1 MGYYDIGAKYDKTK
15 KVSFTS
21 LCHELMDEYENLTE
35 RIPLGEETYRDKLK
49 NSQGSGLINKLSKLL
64 GFDVEEK
71 ANVNDKEKYDLLKIL
86 KVLFYIEK
94 NGSPKY
100 NKYDADIRIQITD
113 ILDKPRLENINT
125 ELSNKSVY
133 GKYFQSLYDSIK
145 TEVHDADARFEKIE
159 KINMYWEY
167 LTDKVFD
174 YVITDRAL
182 EEPESA
188 LDELDRISKFLK
200 ERVLARLSEGK
211 ISKELDDGIMTTF
224 YNKLI
229 CHRMMCRD
237 ADRININYQ
246 ICFSPE
252 PPESFR
258 KELRKWESYVIE
270 EKTMKDIKDYICT
283 STENENVIAIVNLL
297 LEGIPKEHWSVK
309 ACKFAINNFETVLN
323 WWIAGKNVDNS
334 EGVTIDTFIT
344 IMQEMIVVNSSKE
357 GFKNDY
363 LGYNNPNRSLS
374 VAVKKPNEA
383 DAVAIEAWK
392 KKLENRTAV
401 NFGAS
406 ALIKKKR
413 EIENYIYQIK
423 MYIYSYTRL
432 VDIEF
437 VNGILCKFV
446 ARSIISRN
454 LAMYVGNEFAK
465 SVCKYLAD
473 NIKDITFIIP
483 PEGVNV
489 LNMFRDF
496 TVDQFNI
503 KELVAKDFARQIN
516 ELYRDKSGCYAK
528 GMRCDFEIALS
539 QERYWDN
546 LVTFFVD
553 RKTNQVIY
561 KQYVDVSP
569 DEECRRMRQLGLG
582 EFIVDDKIS
591 FF

>member
-1 MGYYDIGAKYDKTK
+1 MGYYDIGMKYDKTK
-15 KVSFTS
+15 KISYIS
-21 LCHELMDEYENLTE
+21 LCHELMDEYEKSTGK
-35 RIPLGEETYRDKLK
+35 IPLGEESYRDKLK
-49 NSQGSGLINKLSKLL
+49 NAQESGLINKLSKLL
-64 GFDVEEK
+64 GLDVEEK
-71 ANVNDKEKYDLLKIL
+71 ANVNDKEKHDLLKIL

-94 NGSPKY
+94 SGSPKY
-100 NKYDADIRIQITD
+100 KKYDANIRVQITD
-113 ILDKPRLENINT
+113 ILEKPRLENIQT

-133 GKYFQSLYDSIK
+133 GKYFQTLYDCIK

-159 KINMYWEY
+159 KINLYWEY
-167 LTDKVFD
+167 LTEKVFD

-182 EEPESA
+182 DNPESA
-188 LDELDRISKFLK
+188 LDELDRINKFLQEK
-200 ERVLARLSEGK
+200 ILARLSEDK
-211 ISKELDDGIMTTF
+211 IPKKLDYGIMTTF

-237 ADRININYQ
+237 VDRININYQ

-252 PPESFR
+252 PPESFI
-258 KELRKWESYVIE
+258 KVLRKWEGYGIS

-283 STENENVIAIVNLL
+283 STENEDVIPIVDLL
-297 LEGIPKEHWSVK
+297 LEGIPKEHWDVK

-323 WWIAGKNVDNS
+323 WWIAGKNIDIS
-334 EGVTIDTFIT
+334 EGVTLDMFII
-344 IMQEMIVVNSSKE
+344 IMQEMIVVNNSKE

-374 VAVKKPNEA
+374 VAVKKPKEA

-413 EIENYIYQIK
+413 EIEDSIYQIK

-432 VDIEF
+432 SDIEF

-446 ARSIISRN
+446 ARSIISRD
-454 LAMYVGNEFAK
+454 LAMNIGNEFAK
-465 SVCKYLAD
+465 LVCKYLD
-473 NIKDITFIIP
+473 HNIKDITFIMP
-483 PEGVNV
+483 PKGVNV

-503 KELVAKDFARQIN
+503 KDLVAKDFARQIN
-516 ELYRDKSGCYAK
+516 ELYRDESGCYAK

-539 QERYWDN
+539 QEKYWDN
-546 LVTFFVD
+546 LVTFFVN
-553 RKTNQVIY
+553 RETNQVIY

-569 DEECRRMRQLGLG
+569 DDECRRMRQLGLG
-582 EFIVDDKIS
+582 EFIGDDKIR